1 MLPAITDAL
10 SMLTQVHPAIFWSTL
25 AFAFLAFVSWYSSQ
39 TSTMANKAAF
49 VVPALKKH
57 TATVIMAH
65 GLGDR

>member
-1 MLPAITDAL
+1 MQVHF
-10 SMLTQVHPAIFWSTL
+10 SMLTQVHPAVFWSTI
-25 AFAFLAFVSWYSSQ
+25 AFALLALLSWYNSASPDN
-39 TSTMANKAAF
+39 TMANKAAF